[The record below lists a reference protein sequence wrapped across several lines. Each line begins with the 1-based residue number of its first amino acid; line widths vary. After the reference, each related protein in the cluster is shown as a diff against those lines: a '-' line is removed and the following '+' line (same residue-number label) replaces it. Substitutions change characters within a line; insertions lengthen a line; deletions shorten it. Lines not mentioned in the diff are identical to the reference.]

1 MTMAEWRLKVT
12 NVLADL
18 DTAIATQNQAQA
30 EAQLLKLQRLVKW
43 WRWWVKSKLD
53 GNNGTTIGI
62 EQEWAQIE
70 AS

>member
-1 MTMAEWRLKVT
+1 MSEWRLKVT
-12 NVLADL
+12 AVLADL

-43 WRWWVKSKLD
+43 WRWWVKAKLE
-53 GNNGTTIGI
+53 GNGTVGI

>member
-1 MTMAEWRLKVT
+1 MTMSEWRLKVT

-18 DTAIATQNQAQA
+18 DLAIAAGNQAQA
-30 EAQLLKLQRLVKW
+30 EAQLLKLHRLVKW

-53 GNNGTTIGI
+53 GNNGMTIGI

>member
-18 DTAIATQNQAQA
+18 DTAIAAQNQAQA

-43 WRWWVKSKLD
+43 WRWWVKAKLE
-53 GNNGTTIGI
+53 GNGAVDI